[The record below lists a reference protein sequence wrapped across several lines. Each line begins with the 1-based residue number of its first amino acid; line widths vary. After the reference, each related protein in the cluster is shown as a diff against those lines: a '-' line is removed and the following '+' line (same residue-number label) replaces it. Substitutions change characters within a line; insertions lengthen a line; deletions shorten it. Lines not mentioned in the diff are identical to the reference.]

1 MNFIAIGISTLVP
14 IIIGFVWYHS
24 KVFGNAWMK
33 AADMNDEKIKGA
45 NMGAIF
51 GVSIIMSF
59 LLALIMQV
67 ISIHQVHFGSILM
80 FQPDF
85 KEAGSVSSELYKKIM
100 DLYGHSYRTFKHG
113 SFHGII
119 AGLLLVTPVISINAL
134 FERKGFKYIAINA
147 GYWVVCL
154 AIMGGIVSVFE

>member
-1 MNFIAIGISTLVP
+1 MNFIAIGVATLVP
-14 IIIGFVWYHS
+14 ILIGFIWYHS

-33 AADMNDEKIKGA
+33 AAEVSEEKIKGA
-45 NMGAIF
+45 NMGVIF
-51 GVSIIMSF
+51 GVSILMSF
-59 LLALIMQV
+59 FLALIIQV

-100 DLYGHSYRTFKHG
+100 DLYSHSYRTFKHG
-113 SFHGII
+113 AFHGTI
-119 AGLLLVTPVISINAL
+119 AGIFLVLPVISINAL

-147 GYWVVCL
+147 GYWILCM
-154 AIMGGIVSVFE
+154 AIMGGIVSAME